1 MPQNSG
7 AVQPLGQRIGML
19 RAERGWTQAALGER
33 LAMSRVAVSHL
44 EMGLAMP
51 SERSVLLLAGLF
63 KLEPHELVDGT
74 NYPVA
79 RRERLPEVA
88 CRYTELELRLAE
100 ARQTLH
106 TLRRTSLHLAGT
118 DVVKQLLDEAISTL
132 LELAELCTSPAER
145 EQVHEALAELTDGRQ
160 ALTGARVRR

>member
-1 MPQNSG
+1 MPENSG

-51 SERSVLLLAGLF
+51 SERTVVLLAGLF
-63 KLEPHELVDGT
+63 KREPHELVDGT
-74 NYPVA
+74 NYPEA

-88 CRYTELELRLAE
+88 CRYTELELRVAE
-100 ARQTLH
+100 ARQTLR
-106 TLRRTSLHLAGT
+106 TLQRTSLELAGT
-118 DVVKQLLDEAISTL
+118 DVVKDLLGEAVSTL
-132 LELAELCTSPAER
+132 LELRQRCTSAAER
-145 EQVHEALAELTDGRQ
+145 EQVHEALAEFTDARQ
-160 ALTGARVRR
+160 ALTGGPIRL